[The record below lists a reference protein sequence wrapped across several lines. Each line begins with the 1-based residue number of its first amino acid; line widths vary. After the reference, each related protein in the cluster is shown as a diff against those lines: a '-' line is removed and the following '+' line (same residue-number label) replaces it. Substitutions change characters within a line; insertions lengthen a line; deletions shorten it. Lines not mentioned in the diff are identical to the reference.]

1 MQRSFLLPLFFLL
14 SPTLTAQYFLN
25 GSAIQTNDS
34 CFQLT
39 SEVEFDVGSIW
50 YPEKVDL
57 RNSFDLVMDMFF
69 GCQDLNGADGIVF
82 GLQPVS
88 ASIGQAGEGLGIGGV
103 RPSLAVEFDTFQNS
117 NRGDP
122 AFDHVAIM
130 ANGEVTHSG
139 ANNLAGPVQARVS
152 RTDIETCEFIA
163 LRVTWDARAQT
174 LRVYFD
180 CELRLEY
187 TGDVIND
194 IFGGDPF
201 VFYGFA
207 AATGGLTNR
216 QEVCFRFNSFLKQLD
231 DVVMC
236 PGSQVLLDLAGGA
249 RYEWLPPD
257 GIDDPTAASVVAS
270 PDTTTV
276 YTVRILDDCN
286 IPLFDTVRVAVEGDS
301 AFVNLGPDTTIC
313 PQNFLAFDVTT
324 PTALYEWSD
333 PSLNGPVV
341 AVSAVGTYE
350 VTVTRQDI
358 ICEASD
364 RVTIDHYPIPA
375 LDLGPPDTSLCLGE
389 LLLFTPQNDIGQPI
403 LDIGDGIPFDS
414 VYITQ
419 SGRYRAFI
427 NDPCG
432 VIFDQIDVEFIDC
445 NKVFLPNAFSPNAD
459 GVNDTFFPQD
469 GGDLEVIHS
478 LQIFDRWGEQLFNAA
493 DLPPNRADL
502 GWDGKLNGK
511 ATHAGVYAWVMEAS
525 FRDGARKVLRG
536 TVTLI
541 R

>member
-1 MQRSFLLPLFFLL
+1 MLRSCFIPLLFLF
-14 SPTLTAQYFLN
+14 SPTLPAQYFLN
-25 GSAIQTNDS
+25 GSAVQTNDS

-39 SEVEFDVGSIW
+39 TTERAQVGSIW
-50 YPEKVDL
+50 YPDKVDL

-69 GCQDLNGADGIVF
+69 GCEDLNGADGIVF

-88 ASIGQAGEGLGIGGV
+88 AGIGTSGEGLGIGGV
-103 RPSLAVEFDTFQNS
+103 TPSLGVEFDTFQNF
-117 NRGDP
+117 NRNDP
-122 AFDHVAIM
+122 PFDHVAIM
-130 ANGEVTHSG
+130 SNGEVTHNG
-139 ANNLAGPVQARVS
+139 PNNLAGPVQAS
-152 RTDIETCEFIA
+152 LTSGNIETCTFIP
-163 LRVTWDARAQT
+163 LRVTWDAPRQT

-187 TGDVIND
+187 TGDIVND
-194 IFGGDPF
+194 IFGGDPL

-207 AATGGLTNR
+207 AATGGAFNV

-249 RYEWLPPD
+249 RYEWLPPE

-313 PQNFLAFDVTT
+313 PQSFLTFDVTT
-324 PTALYEWSD
+324 PTAIYEWSD
-333 PSLNGPVV
+333 STLTGPVV
-341 AVSAVGTYE
+341 AVSAIGTYE

-364 RVTIDHYPIPA
+364 RVAIDHLPIPE
-375 LDLGPPDTSLCLGE
+375 LDLGPPDTALCLGE

-403 LDIGDGIPFDS
+403 LDIGDGVPFDS
-414 VYITQ
+414 VYI
-419 SGRYRAFI
+419 SEPGRYRAFI
-427 NDPCG
+427 DDPCG
-432 VIFDQIDVEFIDC
+432 IIFDQIDVEFIDC
-445 NKVFLPNAFSPNAD
+445 NKVFLPNAFSPNGD
-459 GVNDTFFPQD
+459 GINDTFFPQE
-469 GGDLEVIHS
+469 GGDVEIIHS
-478 LQIFDRWGEQLFNAA
+478 LQIFDRWGEHLFSATE
-493 DLPPNRADL
+493 LPPNRADL
-502 GWDGKLNGK
+502 GWDGRLNGK
-511 ATHAGVYAWVMEAS
+511 AAHAGVYAWIMEAS
-525 FRDGARKVLRG
+525 FRDGARKTLRG
-536 TVTLI
+536 TVTI
-541 R
+541 VR

>member
-1 MQRSFLLPLFFLL
+1 M
-14 SPTLTAQYFLN
+14 
-25 GSAIQTNDS
+25 
-34 CFQLT
+34 
-39 SEVEFDVGSIW
+39 FDVGSIW

-69 GCQDLNGADGIVF
+69 GCEDLNGADGIVF

-103 RPSLAVEFDTFQNS
+103 RPALAVEFDTYQNL
-117 NRGDP
+117 NRNDP
-122 AFDHVAIM
+122 TFDHVAIM
-130 ANGEVTHSG
+130 ANGEVTHGSPD
-139 ANNLAGPVQARVS
+139 NLAGPVQARIGS
-152 RTDIETCEFIA
+152 TNIENCRFIP
-163 LRVTWDARAQT
+163 LRVTWDAPRQT

-207 AATGGLTNR
+207 AATGGLVNR

-236 PGSQVLLDLAGGA
+236 PGSQVLLDVTGGA
-249 RYEWLPPD
+249 SYEWSPAT
-257 GIDDPTAASVVAS
+257 GIDDPTSASVVAS

-313 PQNFLAFDVTT
+313 PQNSLTFDVTT
-324 PTALYEWSD
+324 PTAVYEWSD
-333 PSLNGPVV
+333 PSLSGPVIV
-341 AVSAVGTYE
+341 ASTVGTYE

-364 RVTIDHYPIPA
+364 RVTIGQLPIPE
-375 LDLGPPDTSLCLGE
+375 LDLGPPDTTLCLGQ
-389 LLLFTPQNDIGQPI
+389 LLLFTPQNDVGQPV
-403 LDIGDGIPFDS
+403 LDIGEGVPFDS
-414 VYITQ
+414 IYISQ
-419 SGRYRAFI
+419 PGRYRAFI
-427 NDPCG
+427 DDPCG
-432 VIFDQIDVEFIDC
+432 LIFDEIDVAFIDC
-445 NKVFLPNAFSPNAD
+445 NKVFLPNAFSPNGD
-459 GVNDTFFPQD
+459 GINDRFFPQD
-469 GGDLEVIHS
+469 GGDVEVIHYF
-478 LQIFDRWGEQLFNAA
+478 QIFDRWGELLYDATE
-493 DLPPNRADL
+493 LPTNRADL
-502 GWDGKLNGK
+502 GWDGRLNGES
-511 ATHAGVYAWVMEAS
+511 THPGIYVWVLEAS
-525 FRDGARKVLRG
+525 FRDGARRVLRG
-536 TVTLI
+536 TVTLV